1 MILTLRLPVN
11 HTKVSG
17 LSMFFLTMF
26 ETERINPSQ
35 NTKTSAIYS
44 QLCLMANQQ
53 DINYHSLIY
62 HIIV

>member
-17 LSMFFLTMF
+17 LSMFFLTTF
-26 ETERINPSQ
+26 ETERINPNQ
-35 NTKTSAIYS
+35 
-44 QLCLMANQQ
+44 CLMANQQ